1 MSGQDW
7 LMALDAALLTLAATL
22 LVRLLRERGARARS
36 RAAYFDHCLPFLG
49 NPRRQMTP
57 HGFPRVAG
65 DYRGFSFDLQ
75 AVPDTLT
82 FRKLPALWLLVTLTR
97 PMPVRATVDM
107 MRNATGGEVF
117 SKFSLLPVQIVPP
130 KHYPDDLSVRTD
142 APDAMPDDSLVSRYL
157 DLFDT
162 PQVKE
167 LVIAPQGL
175 RIVRLAEE
183 ANRNRYLIFRDAEM
197 GSAPLNPEAVLPL
210 LDRLADLAAE
220 LARNRAEPE
229 EEMRHVKAG

>member
-1 MSGQDW
+1 
-7 LMALDAALLTLAATL
+7 
-22 LVRLLRERGARARS
+22 
-36 RAAYFDHCLPFLG
+36 
-49 NPRRQMTP
+49 
-57 HGFPRVAG
+57 
-65 DYRGFSFDLQ
+65 
-75 AVPDTLT
+75 
-82 FRKLPALWLLVTLTR
+82 
-97 PMPVRATVDM
+97 M

-130 KHYPDDLSVRTD
+130 KHCPDDLSVRTD

-220 LARNRAEPE
+220 LAGNRAEPE